1 MAEVNKTM
9 TMVGTPFYVAPEV
22 VKGDHYST
30 SADVYSYAMT
40 LLCFAIR
47 GEKSLSEWLKSA
59 YIKSKTNRKTNKG
72 EVLRGAKRSTIAIS
86 SLPFLTLLTSI
97 VHARRSLGQSSGSRH
112 GEQKLAA
119 IELGRGPG
127 RAHFDREPDLYL
139 LA

>member
-1 MAEVNKTM
+1 MTDTFGIKVSDFGEARMAEVNKTM

-72 EVLRGAKRSTIAIS
+72 EVLRGAKRSYDRHFFSTLPNVVNLNRSRS
-86 SLPFLTLLTSI
+86 S
-97 VHARRSLGQSSGSRH
+97 
-112 GEQKLAA
+112 
-119 IELGRGPG
+119 
-127 RAHFDREPDLYL
+127 
-139 LA
+139 